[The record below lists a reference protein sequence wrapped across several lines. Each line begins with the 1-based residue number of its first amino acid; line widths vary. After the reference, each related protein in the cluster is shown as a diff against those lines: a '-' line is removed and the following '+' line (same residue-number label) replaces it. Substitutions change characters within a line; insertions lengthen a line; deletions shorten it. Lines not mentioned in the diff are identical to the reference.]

1 LSSADIEG
9 GDLVNKKAITLF
21 GLVCLTTI
29 FLAGCSEYT
38 VKSEGKTTLI
48 LAENQPADYPTTI
61 GAKEFARLVEEKT
74 NGRYEIKVYHGG
86 QLGDEK
92 KAVELTQLGAI
103 DFIRANTTPLT
114 EFNDQIG
121 VLAMPFLFE
130 DEDEKW
136 DMLTGEVGNDLL
148 NTFAGTRLVGL
159 AFYDSGERS
168 FYNTKRPIETPED
181 MKGLKIRVQSSELA
195 IDIVESLGASATPM
209 DYGEVYSSLQNGV
222 IDGAENNFPSYYTS
236 SHYNVSKYYTVN
248 GFQGAPEVLLASQ
261 ETWDELSAEDQ
272 EAFKEAAMESIEV
285 QREAWA
291 NLTEVSKEAVTE
303 AGSELI
309 EVEDTSEWREAVQP
323 VYDKYGNEYSE
334 WIERLSN
341 DDK

>member
-1 LSSADIEG
+1 MK
-9 GDLVNKKAITLF
+9 KKAISLF
-21 GLVCLTTI
+21 WIVCITT
-29 FLAGCSEYT
+29 FLLAGCSEYSVNADGT
-38 VKSEGKTTLI
+38 TTLI

-74 NGRYEIKVYHGG
+74 DGRYKIKVYHGG

-92 KAVELTQLGAI
+92 RAVELTQLGAI
-103 DFIRANTTPLT
+103 DFVRSNTIPLT

-130 DEDEKW
+130 DEKEKW
-136 DMLTGEVGNDLL
+136 DKLTGDVGNDLL
-148 NTFAGTRLVGL
+148 NTFSGTKLVGL

-168 FYNTKRPIETPED
+168 FYNTVRPIKSPED

-236 SHYNVSKYYTVN
+236 SHYNVAKYYTVN
-248 GFQGAPEVLLASQ
+248 GFQGAPEVLLSSQ
-261 ETWDELSAEDQ
+261 ETWDQLSEEDQ
-272 EAFKEAAMESIEV
+272 AIFKEAAMESIEV
-285 QREAWA
+285 QREAWDQ
-291 NLTEVSKEAVTE
+291 LTEVSKEKVTA

-309 EVEDTSEWREAVQP
+309 EVDDVSEWREAVQP
-323 VYDKYGNEYSE
+323 VYDKYGDTYRK
-334 WIERLSN
+334 WIERLTE
-341 DDK
+341 DE

>member
-1 LSSADIEG
+1 MK
-9 GDLVNKKAITLF
+9 KKAMSLIWI
-21 GLVCLTTI
+21 VCVTVLL
-29 FLAGCSEYT
+29 LAGCSEYSANADGT
-38 VKSEGKTTLI
+38 TTLI

-74 NGRYEIKVYHGG
+74 DGRYKIKVYHGG

-92 KAVELTQLGAI
+92 RAVELTQLGAI
-103 DFIRANTTPLT
+103 DFVRSNTTPLT

-130 DEDEKW
+130 DEEKKW
-136 DMLTGEVGNDLL
+136 DQLTGEVGNTLL
-148 NTFAGTRLVGL
+148 NTFSGTRLVGL

-168 FYNTKRPIETPED
+168 FYNTVRPIKSPED
-181 MKGLKIRVQSSELA
+181 LQGLKIRVQSSELA

-236 SHYNVSKYYTVN
+236 SHYNVAKYYTVN

-261 ETWDELSAEDQ
+261 ETWDQLSEEDQ
-272 EAFKEAAMESIEV
+272 AIFKEAATESIEV
-285 QREAWA
+285 QREAWDE
-291 NLTEVSKEAVTE
+291 LTEVSKEKVTE

-309 EVEDTSEWREAVQP
+309 EVDDVSEWREAVQP
-323 VYDKYGNEYSE
+323 VYDKYGDKYSK
-334 WIERLSN
+334 WIERLTE
-341 DDK
+341 DE